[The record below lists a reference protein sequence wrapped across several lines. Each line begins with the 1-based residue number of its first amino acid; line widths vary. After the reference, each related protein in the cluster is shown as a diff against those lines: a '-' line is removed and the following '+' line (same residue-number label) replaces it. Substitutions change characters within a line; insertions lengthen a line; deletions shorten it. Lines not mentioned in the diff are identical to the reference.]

1 MKTLNKIIYLSFM
14 ALFIS
19 IMSIPAI
26 SKADTSTV
34 VIVSDVVTI
43 TSDFDPVALARNQK
57 SQNFVANCSNP
68 ASHFGGTLA
77 QMIADGEANFLLSL
91 KEPLPVERVAGFLAQ
106 GLSKHLRPT
115 GDTFLQIIETANTS
129 SIVQTVFKGACY
141 LSDNVTVV
149 PGLSVTQF

>member
-1 MKTLNKIIYLSFM
+1 MKTTFLGLITL
-14 ALFIS
+14 LV
-19 IMSIPAI
+19 IMVSVQYA
-26 SKADTSTV
+26 KADSSTV
-34 VIVSDVVTI
+34 SIVSDIVTI
-43 TSDFDPVALARNQK
+43 TSNFDPVALARNQK
-57 SQNFVANCSNP
+57 SQNFVATCSNT

-77 QMIADGEANFLLSL
+77 QNIADGEANFLLSL

-115 GDTFLQIIETANTS
+115 GDTFLQIIETGNTS

-149 PGLSVTQF
+149 SGLSVTQF